1 MGTLLDCDLPGS
13 RFSYGSK
20 STATLTGWLNGQ
32 EQYHTSFNSMP
43 DLSIKR
49 RPVLVSLFISSTLGS
64 DSKGLNN
71 GHILTSS
78 FRNGLLS
85 KYLAPF
91 KATKMSRFVL
101 RKSVIQFVG
110 KSTYRNSISNHVNQD
125 FWCWVCDYDLCHH

>member
-1 MGTLLDCDLPGS
+1 MGTLLDCDLPGI

-43 DLSIKR
+43 DLSIKLH
-49 RPVLVSLFISSTLGS
+49 PVLVSLFILSTLGT

-71 GHILTSS
+71 GHFLISS

-91 KATKMSRFVL
+91 SQQRV
-101 RKSVIQFVG
+101 
-110 KSTYRNSISNHVNQD
+110 SICTQEI
-125 FWCWVCDYDLCHH
+125 CDIICR